1 MLTGFIVSFALAL
14 VTLLDIRRGVLFAVY
29 PVRTFFLVFN
39 PWHVPL
45 LLTAIAGMLA
55 CHRGLRWRDQDGAVM
70 PRHPQTLTI
79 TIVALLVADLFAYR
93 GIPAARSIASGRLT
107 ADWLA
112 AFGIT
117 GWWMPVA
124 QATSYLLNVWHATML
139 GILLAGLALTV
150 LPAYF
155 KSYVK
160 RPGFTGSLFG
170 AMFALP
176 QPFCSCCSSV
186 MAPSFVRGG
195 ASTTF
200 LLSFIIGAP
209 MLNVTTMLLAVT
221 LLPAP
226 FAVTRIVAGVVV
238 TILVTYFA
246 ASAAERWDGAT
257 GAATL
262 RTPRAGWIERL
273 EWIYL
278 GLFDLD
284 RIIGRRGVETPAQLI
299 GAWLHASR
307 RIALVLVPTLWL
319 WSVIAS
325 AIFQTLPSAF
335 GNNLASVVLSAVV
348 GTFFMISTW
357 SEIPMALQLI
367 QSGFTGPA
375 AALLVVLPAISLPC
389 MMLIGGSLQRFR
401 VVAILSIGVMIV
413 GIAAG
418 ALFL

>member
-1 MLTGFIVSFALAL
+1 MLTGFIVSFVLAL
-14 VTLLDIRRGVLFAVY
+14 VTLLDIRRGVLFAGY

-39 PWHVPL
+39 PWHVPML
-45 LLTAIAGMLA
+45 GIAVAGMFACYRGLIRRDAHRARTSRHLKTTAIIIL
-55 CHRGLRWRDQDGAVM
+55 
-70 PRHPQTLTI
+70 
-79 TIVALLVADLFAYR
+79 ALLVVDLFAYR
-93 GIPAARSIASGRLT
+93 GVPAARSIASGRLT
-107 ADWLA
+107 ADWLG
-112 AFGIT
+112 AFGVT

-139 GILLAGLALTV
+139 GILLSGLALTV

-155 KSYVK
+155 EPYVR

-170 AMFALP
+170 AAFALP

-209 MLNVTTMLLAVT
+209 MLNVTTMLLALT

-226 FAVTRIVAGVVV
+226 FAITRIVAGIVV
-238 TILVTYFA
+238 TVLVTYLVARA
-246 ASAAERWDGAT
+246 ADRWEGT
-257 GAATL
+257 K
-262 RTPRAGWIERL
+262 PRIEDRKPAAGWIRRVGAF
-273 EWIYL
+273 YL
-278 GLFDLD
+278 RLFDLE
-284 RIIGRRGVETPAQLI
+284 RIIRHRGVETPAQLI
-299 GAWLHASR
+299 GAWLHASG
-307 RIALVLVPTLWL
+307 RIALVLVPTLWV

-325 AIFQTLPSAF
+325 TIFRALPSAF
-335 GNNLASVVLSAVV
+335 GNNLTSVVLSAVV

-389 MMLIGGSLQRFR
+389 MMLLGGSLQRFR
-401 VVAILSIGVMIV
+401 VVALLSVGVMIV

>member
-1 MLTGFIVSFALAL
+1 
-14 VTLLDIRRGVLFAVY
+14 
-29 PVRTFFLVFN
+29 
-39 PWHVPL
+39 
-45 LLTAIAGMLA
+45 
-55 CHRGLRWRDQDGAVM
+55 
-70 PRHPQTLTI
+70 
-79 TIVALLVADLFAYR
+79 
-93 GIPAARSIASGRLT
+93 
-107 ADWLA
+107 
-112 AFGIT
+112 
-117 GWWMPVA
+117 
-124 QATSYLLNVWHATML
+124 
-139 GILLAGLALTV
+139 
-150 LPAYF
+150 
-155 KSYVK
+155 
-160 RPGFTGSLFG
+160 
-170 AMFALP
+170 
-176 QPFCSCCSSV
+176 
-186 MAPSFVRGG
+186 
-195 ASTTF
+195 
-200 LLSFIIGAP
+200 
-209 MLNVTTMLLAVT
+209 
-221 LLPAP
+221 
-226 FAVTRIVAGVVV
+226 
-238 TILVTYFA
+238 VTYFA

-273 EWIYL
+273 ESIYL

-299 GAWLHASR
+299 GAWLHASG